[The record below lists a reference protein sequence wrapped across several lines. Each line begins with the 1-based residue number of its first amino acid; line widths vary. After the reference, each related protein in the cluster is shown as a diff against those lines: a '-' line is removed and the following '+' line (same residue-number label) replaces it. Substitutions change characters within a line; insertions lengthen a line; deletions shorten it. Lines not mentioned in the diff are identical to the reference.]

1 MYPTCITDG
10 SKEKMMDKKR
20 TALIT
25 GANKGI
31 GREIARQLGELGY
44 VVWLGCRDESRG
56 QKAEEELHGN
66 GLDAHFVQL
75 DITDDTSVRA
85 AVTRIEGQSTQL
97 DVLVNN
103 AGVGGGMGFQ
113 PSAESLADI
122 HAIFDINFFG
132 TVRVTQAFL
141 PLLRKSASAR
151 IVMMSSGLGS
161 ITLTGDMKAPT
172 WGIPAMGY
180 SASKTALN
188 MFTVKLAKELLAA
201 GIKVNAA
208 CPGSVATDM
217 GGANAP
223 RTVAQGA
230 AIAVRLATLDWMG
243 PTGGFFHDGDGPGIA
258 PYGW

>member
-1 MYPTCITDG
+1 MT
-10 SKEKMMDKKR
+10 SKR
-20 TALIT
+20 TALVT

-31 GREIARQLGELGY
+31 GREIARQLGQLDHI
-44 VVWLGCRDESRG
+44 VWLGCRDEGRG
-56 QKAEEELHGN
+56 KKAEEELRADGI
-66 GLDAHFVQL
+66 DAHFVQL

-85 AVTRIEGQSTQL
+85 AVARIGGHSPQL

-103 AGVGGGMGFQ
+103 AGVGGGMALQ
-113 PSAESLADI
+113 PSAESVADI
-122 HAIFDINFFG
+122 HALFDINFFG
-132 TVRVTQAFL
+132 TIRATQAFL
-141 PLLRKSASAR
+141 PLVRKSDSAR

-161 ITLTGDMKAPT
+161 IALTSDMKSPT
-172 WGIPAMGY
+172 WGLPAMGY

-188 MFTVKLAKELLAA
+188 MFTVKLAKELLTE

-217 GGANAP
+217 GGAMAP
-223 RTVAQGA
+223 RTVKQGA

-243 PTGGFFHDGDGPGIA
+243 PTGGFYHDGEGPGIA